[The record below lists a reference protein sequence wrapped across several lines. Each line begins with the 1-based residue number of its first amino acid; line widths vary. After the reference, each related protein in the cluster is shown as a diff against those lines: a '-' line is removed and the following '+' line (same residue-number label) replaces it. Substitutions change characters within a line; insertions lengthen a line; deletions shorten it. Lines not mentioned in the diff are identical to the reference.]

1 MDELEKTLEFTPEG
15 IRERVLTELTDPLIL
30 AWGKLLLCDDNET
43 VRKTAK
49 DIAEVMGVLIPK
61 GAGGNHNTT
70 PAFSASLSGDAMK
83 TLVDGFKNL
92 SQGIPAATPEPR
104 NVSKPPKED
113 PFDIRKLPSNIVVTK
128 GEKDELPKPPKTLDA
143 KDPIPG
149 SEAPEEPASKLT
161 KEPEEPFDEGMFQD
175 WVEADE
181 QNTLREGSK

>member
-1 MDELEKTLEFTPEG
+1 MEDLEVTKELTPEG

-83 TLVDGFKNL
+83 TLVDGFVTL
-92 SQGIPAATPEPR
+92 SAGRPAE
-104 NVSKPPKED
+104 ED
-113 PFDIRKLPSNIVVTK
+113 PFDIRKLPSNIVVTQ
-128 GEKDELPKPPKTLDA
+128 GVKDELPEPPKALDA

-149 SEAPEEPASKLT
+149 SETPEEPASKLA
-161 KEPEEPFDEGMFQD
+161 KEPEEPFDESVFQD
-175 WVEADE
+175 WVDKESE
-181 QNTLREGSK
+181 ISE